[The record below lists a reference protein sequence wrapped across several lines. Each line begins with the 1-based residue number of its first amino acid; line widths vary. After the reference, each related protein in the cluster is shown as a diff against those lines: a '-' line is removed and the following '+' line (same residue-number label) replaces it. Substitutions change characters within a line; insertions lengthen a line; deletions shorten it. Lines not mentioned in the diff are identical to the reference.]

1 MNIDINLMFI
11 KISKLQLHMKEYFP
25 ILKWGPRLS
34 KKGIKNDF
42 IAGIT
47 VGIMLVPQG
56 MAYAMLAGLPP
67 VFGLYAALVP
77 QVIYAFMGTSRQ
89 LAVGPV
95 AMDSLLV
102 ASGLAALNLSG
113 IQEYISMA
121 IFLAFFMGAIQII
134 LGFLRMGFLVNFLSK
149 PVISGFTSAAAI
161 IIGLSQLKHLLGA
174 SFETTNKIHLLIIEF
189 FQKSSQIHIETI
201 TIGLLSILLLVFLKK
216 INPSIPGALIAVVVA
231 CLWMNFFGQN
241 SGVAIVGNVPEGLPS
256 FKTPQ
261 IELSNVSRVF
271 PLALTLSL
279 IAFMEAISIAKA
291 IEENKDYSVNPNQE
305 LIALGSSN
313 IIGSLFQSYPVS
325 GGLSRTA
332 VNDQAGANSGL
343 ALIISSFIVGM
354 TLLFLTPLFYFL
366 PYTILASIIMVAVF
380 KLIDIKT
387 PQKLWKSSKSEFYIL
402 LFTFSMTLFVG
413 ITQGILLGVLSSLLL
428 LVYRSTEP
436 NISVLGK
443 ITGTDYFK
451 DTDRFAEDIE
461 TFENLLLLRFDE
473 QIYFGNSHF
482 FKEQLLD
489 RVSQKGEKLNTVIL
503 SSGGI
508 NYIDSSGMKI
518 ISEIVNILRLKGIDF
533 YVAGAIG
540 PVMDSLVRSGI
551 ARKIGGQYFFANT
564 QQAFAY
570 FTNKNPQNKI
580 EEKISLQANLEILE
594 K

>member
-1 MNIDINLMFI
+1 
-11 KISKLQLHMKEYFP
+11 MKEYFP

-34 KKGIKNDF
+34 KKAIKNDF

-113 IQEYISMA
+113 IEEYVSMA
-121 IFLAFFMGAIQII
+121 IFLAFFMGAIQIT

-161 IIGLSQLKHLLGA
+161 IIGLSQLRHLLGA
-174 SFETTNKIHLLIIEF
+174 PFETTNKIHLLIIEF

-216 INPSIPGALIAVVVA
+216 INPSIPGALIAVIAA

-279 IAFMEAISIAKA
+279 IAFMEAISIAKV

-570 FTNKNPQNKI
+570 FINKNPQNKI

>member
-1 MNIDINLMFI
+1 MFI

-89 LAVGPV
+89 LAIGPV

-121 IFLAFFMGAIQII
+121 IFLAFFMGAIQIT

-174 SFETTNKIHLLIIEF
+174 PFETTNKIHLLIIEF
-189 FQKSSQIHIETI
+189 FQKSSQIHIETV

-241 SGVAIVGNVPEGLPS
+241 SGIAIVGNVPEGLPS

-402 LFTFSMTLFVG
+402 LFTFSITLFVG

-570 FTNKNPQNKI
+570 FFNKNPQNKI

>member
-1 MNIDINLMFI
+1 MFI

-34 KKGIKNDF
+34 KKAIKNDF

-121 IFLAFFMGAIQII
+121 IFLAFFMGSIQII

-174 SFETTNKIHLLIIEF
+174 PFETTNKIHLLIIEF
-189 FQKSSQIHIETI
+189 FQKSSQIHIETL

-216 INPSIPGALIAVVVA
+216 INPSIPGALIAVIAA

-256 FKTPQ
+256 FKVPQ
-261 IELSNVSRVF
+261 IELSSVSRVF

-332 VNDQAGANSGL
+332 INDQAGANTGL
-343 ALIISSFIVGM
+343 ALIVSSFIVGM

-443 ITGTDYFK
+443 ITGTEYFK
-451 DTDRFAEDIE
+451 DIDRFAEDIE

-518 ISEIVNILRLKGIDF
+518 LSEIVNILRLKGIDF

-570 FTNKNPQNKI
+570 FINKNPQNKI
-580 EEKISLQANLEILE
+580 EEKISLQANQEILE
-594 K
+594 KQ

>member
-1 MNIDINLMFI
+1 
-11 KISKLQLHMKEYFP
+11 MKEYFP

-34 KKGIKNDF
+34 KKAIKNDF

-67 VFGLYAALVP
+67 VFGLYTALVP

-113 IQEYISMA
+113 IEEYVSMA
-121 IFLAFFMGAIQII
+121 IFLAFFMGAIQIT

-161 IIGLSQLKHLLGA
+161 IIGLSQLRHLLGA
-174 SFETTNKIHLLIIEF
+174 PFETTNKIHLLIIDF

-216 INPSIPGALIAVVVA
+216 INPSIPGALIAVIAA

-261 IELSNVSRVF
+261 IELSNVSRAF

-279 IAFMEAISIAKA
+279 IAFMEAISIAKV

-473 QIYFGNSHF
+473 QIYFCNSHF

-570 FTNKNPQNKI
+570 FINKNPQNKI